1 MEEIVLATNEQI
13 ESVLRKFEKAT
24 PKDFFKC
31 VDGAQ
36 LGMTAV
42 LRLLNESDAPQT
54 AGAISDA
61 LEVSTARV
69 AVLLRKMVSK
79 GLVTKD
85 SSVMDARVTLVE
97 LTPQGKA
104 IAQAHKQYAYEK
116 VGRVI
121 DEIGEEQLDA
131 YIEISAK
138 IQEIFKCDHSPL

>member
-1 MEEIVLATNEQI
+1 MATTQQI
-13 ESVLRKFEKAT
+13 EAMLKKFENAT

-42 LRLLNESDAPQT
+42 LRLLNESDASLT

-69 AVLLRKMVSK
+69 AVLLRKMVDK
-79 GLVTKD
+79 GLVTKE
-85 SSVMDARVTLVE
+85 SSRTDARVTLVE

-116 VGRVI
+116 IGRVI

-131 YIEISAK
+131 YIEVSAK
-138 IQEIFKCDHSPL
+138 IQEIFQCSHPQL